1 MITDI
6 NILYHIYILLVLMCL
21 SVSLTANN
29 FPKGIWIY
37 FLVVFVTDIYMYY
50 GYEYCQYN
58 IHHFAMAFYNIFF
71 LWYYRK
77 VFTRR
82 WFKILF
88 SILAVVCGICIL
100 LISNPYDIRFVMILI
115 LSFIFLPF
123 LWFYKEIK
131 EVKQDKII
139 SKNLFWVS
147 SGLIIWVSFFI
158 FKMIPLYFLFI
169 QDKQFLLEIDL
180 IFQYVNI
187 IFYLILLKSLFCKL

>member
-1 MITDI
+1 MLSDV
-6 NILYHIYILLVLMCL
+6 NILYHIYISLVLICL
-21 SVSLTANN
+21 FISLTANN

-37 FLVVFVTDIYMYY
+37 FLAVFVTDIYMYY
-50 GYEYCQYN
+50 GYEYCHYN
-58 IHHFAMAFYNIFF
+58 IHHLAMAFYSLFF

-77 VFTRR
+77 VFVEL
-82 WFKILF
+82 WFIILF
-88 SILAVVCGICIL
+88 SALFIICAACIL
-100 LISNPYDIRFVMILI
+100 LISNPYDIKIISILI
-115 LSFIFLPF
+115 LTFISLPF

-131 EVKQDKII
+131 EVNRDKIT

-158 FKMIPLYFLFI
+158 FKMIPLYFLYT
-169 QDKQFLLEIDL
+169 QDKQFLLDIDL